1 MNVRQQMV
9 LGPFAVARLGGSS
22 GTAVTDWLRT
32 NGYVVPSGLATNL
45 TPYLTEKWEIVA
57 VKLAPRQDGGSLS
70 GATPPLRLT
79 FASERIVYPT
89 RLSKGASTAQPVT
102 VYVAAAHRVDATRLL
117 DAAVRPELLYAG
129 RVQDDA
135 LTAPADYLTAY
146 TVNYNDPSRITDDFT
161 FEQAATDDEF
171 QRIE

>member
-1 MNVRQQMV
+1 M
-9 LGPFAVARLGGSS
+9 
-22 GTAVTDWLRT
+22 
-32 NGYVVPSGLATNL
+32 
-45 TPYLTEKWEIVA
+45 
-57 VKLAPRQDGGSLS
+57 
-70 GATPPLRLT
+70 
-79 FASERIVYPT
+79 
-89 RLSKGASTAQPVT
+89 
-102 VYVAAAHRVDATRLL
+102 YVAAAHRVDATRLP